1 MTPLFNDRAAL
12 KCDPQAEAA
21 AASGE
26 ARALETID
34 ASAHSAT
41 FDPRPKLL
49 VSVRDSSEISVA
61 IAAGID
67 ILDLKEPR
75 CGALAPAGVE
85 LWRYAASLTGQLGA
99 SGSSR
104 SPQLSAALGERSEA
118 VCIASQL
125 PGEFAFAK
133 AGPSGCHRPDRVRQL
148 WSEVDGLLD
157 TRIELVAVAYADAD
171 RAQCLPA
178 DAIFREAIDAG
189 IRRCLIDTF
198 GKDGRS
204 TLDHLG
210 IEGLKRLD
218 DVAREGDLWWA
229 LAGSIDTDCVSQLWA
244 HRVRPHCFGVRGDVC
259 DRGRTGTLSNDRI
272 SKWKESLGI

>member
-1 MTPLFNDRAAL
+1 MTPLFNDRTAL
-12 KCDPQAEAA
+12 KCDPKAEAA
-21 AASGE
+21 AANGE
-26 ARALETID
+26 DRALETID

-41 FDPRPKLL
+41 VDPRPKLL
-49 VSVRDSSEISVA
+49 VSVRDPSEISVA
-61 IAAGID
+61 MAAGID
-67 ILDLKEPR
+67 IIDLKEPW
-75 CGALAPAGVE
+75 CGALAPADVE
-85 LWRYAASLTGQLGA
+85 LWRYAASLADQLG
-99 SGSSR
+99 SSH

-133 AGPSGCHRPDRVRQL
+133 VGPSGCNRPDRVRQL

-157 TRIELVAVAYADAD
+157 NRIEFVAVAYADAD

-210 IEGLKRLD
+210 IEGLKQLD

-244 HRVRPHCFGVRGDVC
+244 HGVQPHCFGVRGDVC

-272 SKWKESLGI
+272 SKWKESLGM